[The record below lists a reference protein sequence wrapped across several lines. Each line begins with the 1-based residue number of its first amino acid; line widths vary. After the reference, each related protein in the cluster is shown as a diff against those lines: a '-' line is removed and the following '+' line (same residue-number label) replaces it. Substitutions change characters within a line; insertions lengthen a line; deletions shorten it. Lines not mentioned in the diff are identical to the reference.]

1 MTTTAFDAS
10 EKREVKEDDDT
21 PRYSDLDE
29 ATDGLSGV
37 MVASAEGATA
47 VALDELGGSWT
58 ATLRGVPAYRLMSW
72 MDNPFNRGHHTDR
85 SLRKRY
91 SNSVSVPRLDFF
103 VSHSWNAPWWEKL
116 LALCYLFNYQ
126 RASWSAIA
134 AAIIEVSVVLY
145 IYCNQSAPDTSLPT
159 AHFLACISTSVF
171 ILLLLLPNFQLT
183 RSSYKLFVDNCCIP
197 QDDPVLK
204 EVGIRSLGSYLSRS
218 SSIVVMWSKC
228 YFDRLWCVYELAA
241 FLSLKAGALNG
252 DRGPA
257 ERGSPVVEELR
268 RVGRGIKEEDSGAS
282 PDLLL
287 QVGAGVVAAFA
298 NFVGTKLVFGENLE
312 FFESSWNGYSDWTP
326 FLMADGWLE
335 AAIGTR
341 SSSSPFPLIK
351 FVFAFTLVGF
361 VGNILLSI
369 EVAVVGSFKASL
381 RARLICAIPEGLL
394 LAGVLC
400 PFASRYVRDRDALVN
415 QIMTFQMENTKCT
428 VEADREFVTGRISAM
443 YNGDL
448 STFERVVKS
457 EVGRAARQ
465 TLGIR
470 RGTIPFKYVL
480 GNGL

>member
-1 MTTTAFDAS
+1 
-10 EKREVKEDDDT
+10 
-21 PRYSDLDE
+21 
-29 ATDGLSGV
+29 
-37 MVASAEGATA
+37 
-47 VALDELGGSWT
+47 
-58 ATLRGVPAYRLMSW
+58 
-72 MDNPFNRGHHTDR
+72 
-85 SLRKRY
+85 
-91 SNSVSVPRLDFF
+91 
-103 VSHSWNAPWWEKL
+103 
-116 LALCYLFNYQ
+116 
-126 RASWSAIA
+126 
-134 AAIIEVSVVLY
+134 
-145 IYCNQSAPDTSLPT
+145 
-159 AHFLACISTSVF
+159 
-171 ILLLLLPNFQLT
+171 
-183 RSSYKLFVDNCCIP
+183 
-197 QDDPVLK
+197 
-204 EVGIRSLGSYLSRS
+204 
-218 SSIVVMWSKC
+218 
-228 YFDRLWCVYELAA
+228 
-241 FLSLKAGALNG
+241 
-252 DRGPA
+252 

-268 RVGRGIKEEDSGAS
+268 RVGRGIKEWMVGSSYRD
-282 PDLLL
+282 
-287 QVGAGVVAAFA
+287 QV
-298 NFVGTKLVFGENLE
+298 VFISL
-312 FFESSWNGYSDWTP
+312 
-326 FLMADGWLE
+326 
-335 AAIGTR
+335 
-341 SSSSPFPLIK
+341 PLIK